1 LPGRCLCSKLLA
13 LFAQAFLAV
22 DTGNSRL
29 KGCLKIRRKV
39 APQTS
44 ISNVLTK
51 VGLTKLRMKAIR
63 SGVWFRS
70 LPRIDR
76 VLIDLT
82 IRVADNIRSKQLA
95 KSIFAV
101 VGKLEGLLE
110 SKIMRLVRTV
120 GRAAAER
127 ISEIAQKLGYCAAK
141 AWAADGGFAVYLAV
155 MHTNR

>member
-1 LPGRCLCSKLLA
+1 M
-13 LFAQAFLAV
+13 
-22 DTGNSRL
+22 N
-29 KGCLKIRRKV
+29 IRRTIV
-39 APQTS
+39 PQTS
-44 ISNVLTK
+44 ISNILTK
-51 VGLTKLRMKAIR
+51 TELIKLRMKAIR
-63 SGVWFRS
+63 SGVWYRG

-82 IRVADNIRSKQLA
+82 IRVADIIRSKQLA

-110 SKIMRLVRTV
+110 SRIKRITRTV
-120 GRAAAER
+120 GRAAAEK

-141 AWAADGGFAVYLAV
+141 AWAADDGFAVYLAV